1 MEPIDPKEKLEY
13 WREHVRKVALFE
25 GTQGEYSRQN
35 GISASK
41 LSWYKGQFVPK
52 PSFAKVVS
60 KEPTV
65 ACPPPQLKTVHEDSN
80 SKIKATDPKW
90 LAIFLREFLR

>member
-1 MEPIDPKEKLEY
+1 MEPIDPKEKLDY

-41 LSWYKGQFVPK
+41 LSWYKGQFAPK
-52 PSFAKVVS
+52 PSFAKVSS
-60 KEPTV
+60 KETSAAVVQSQP
-65 ACPPPQLKTVHEDSN
+65 KTVFEDS
-80 SKIKATDPKW
+80 SIKAKAIDPKW
-90 LAIFLREFLR
+90 LATFLKEFLR

>member
-1 MEPIDPKEKLEY
+1 MEPIDPKEKLEF

-41 LSWYKGQFVPK
+41 LSYYKGHFSPK
-52 PSFAKVVS
+52 PSFARVVPKVQTEAPQS
-60 KEPTV
+60 
-65 ACPPPQLKTVHEDSN
+65 QLKFAPEESS
-80 SKIKATDPKW
+80 SKVKVPDAKW
-90 LAIFLREFLR
+90 LATFLKEFLR

>member
-25 GTQGEYSRQN
+25 GTQGEYARQN

-41 LSWYKGQFVPK
+41 LSWYKGQFAPK
-52 PSFAKVVS
+52 PSFAKVS
-60 KEPTV
+60 PKELSAAAVQHQPKAV
-65 ACPPPQLKTVHEDSN
+65 LEDS
-80 SKIKATDPKW
+80 SIRAKTMDPKW